1 MVQKF
6 YSETLVEN
14 EAKLRPSKSA
24 LDFILSYSKA
34 LEVKKLKKQKVFI
47 CKN

>member
-14 EAKLRPSKSA
+14 EAKLRPSKAA

>member
-14 EAKLRPSKSA
+14 EAKLRPSKAA
-24 LDFILSYSKA
+24 LDFILSYSKS

>member
-6 YSETLVEN
+6 YSETLLGN
-14 EAKLRPSKSA
+14 EAKLTPSKA
-24 LDFILSYSKA
+24 TLDFILNYSKA
-34 LEVKKLKKQKVFI
+34 DEVKKLKKQKVFI

>member
-14 EAKLRPSKSA
+14 EAKLRPSKAA

-34 LEVKKLKKQKVFI
+34 LEVKKIKKQKVFI

>member
-14 EAKLRPSKSA
+14 EAKLKPSKAA
-24 LDFILSYSKA
+24 LNFILNYSKA
-34 LEVKKLKKQKVFI
+34 LEVKKLKKHKVFI

>member
-6 YSETLVEN
+6 YSETLVKN
-14 EAKLRPSKSA
+14 EAKLRPSKAA

-34 LEVKKLKKQKVFI
+34 LEVKKLKKQNVFI